1 MVIIVILNNHANM
14 KCNDKTLVIIIILS
28 SCIISIIFSCDE
40 KEEAE
45 PSVVITEKVT
55 GISTISAI
63 SGGNIISDGGSPVTA
78 RGICWDTTGS
88 PNVYFTTDCN

>member
-1 MVIIVILNNHANM
+1 M
-14 KCNDKTLVIIIILS
+14 KCNDKTLVIIILS
-28 SCIISIIFSCDE
+28 SCIISIIFSCEE

-63 SGGNIISDGGSPVTA
+63 SVGNIISDGGSPVTT